1 MGWLTI
7 YTFPDPILKK
17 KAEDVEN
24 IDEKMHRLIKDM
36 TDTMYSAPGIGLAAP
51 QVGVSSRLVIID
63 NSLGKGRSP
72 LVMINPRIIS
82 SEGSAV
88 QEEGCLSLPETY
100 GQVKRAQVIEV
111 AYIDPSGKEV
121 RMVAEDLLARV
132 IQHEIDHLHGL
143 LFIDRMGRLRRD
155 FIRMRY
161 LKRMKKN
168 SDL

>member
-7 YTFPDPILKK
+7 HTFPDPILKK

-24 IDEKMHRLIKDM
+24 IDQRMHRLIKDM

-51 QVGVSSRLVIID
+51 QVGVSSRLVIVD
-63 NSLGKGRSP
+63 QSLGKERSP

-82 SEGSAV
+82 SEGSTFE
-88 QEEGCLSLPETY
+88 EEGCLSLPETY
-100 GQVKRAQVIEV
+100 GQVKRAKMIEV
-111 AYIDPSGKEV
+111 VFIDPTGKEV
-121 RMVAEDLLARV
+121 RMVAEDFLARV
-132 IQHEIDHLHGL
+132 FQHEIDHLDGV

-161 LKRMKKN
+161 LKRMKKK

>member
-1 MGWLTI
+1 
-7 YTFPDPILKK
+7 
-17 KAEDVEN
+17 
-24 IDEKMHRLIKDM
+24 
-36 TDTMYSAPGIGLAAP
+36 
-51 QVGVSSRLVIID
+51 VGVSSRLVIID
-63 NSLGKGRSP
+63 STLGKGRSP

-82 SEGSAV
+82 SEGTAA

-100 GQVKRAQVIEV
+100 GQVKRAQKVEV
-111 AYIDPSGKEV
+111 EYIDPNGKEV
-121 RMVAEDLLARV
+121 RIEAEDLLARV

-155 FIRMRY
+155 FLRMRY